1 MSQLILPAKLENLD
15 SMIKFIMD
23 EADALGFDKKNK
35 FHIRLSAE
43 EILVNIINYAYPK
56 NTGDIRITLNPK
68 EKESLEIEIVD
79 WGFAYNPLL
88 REEPKTCVP
97 LEEREIGGLG
107 VFLTRKVMDDVRY
120 RRDGDC
126 NIMTLTKKIAP

>member
-1 MSQLILPAKLENLD
+1 
-15 SMIKFIMD
+15 MD

-79 WGFAYNPLL
+79 WGFAFDPLS
-88 REEPKTCVP
+88 REDPKICVP

-107 VFLTRKVMDDVRY
+107 IFLTRKVMDDVRY
-120 RRDGDC
+120 RRDNDR
-126 NIMTLTKKIAP
+126 NIMTLIKKLP